1 MNRSL
6 DSLDPRMKLK
16 AFELIARLVERG
28 VQVMIINTLRTD
40 AEQAEALRTGHSTV
54 PRSKHQD
61 GLAIDL
67 CPYETWALFGP
78 DKLKWTVDAQ
88 SAPTWMLIG
97 QVGESLGLR
106 WGGRFKPLDRFG
118 IGWDSGHLEL
128 VVPVASTSVP
138 A

>member
-67 CPYETWALFGP
+67 CPYDSYLLHGA
-78 DKLKWTVDAQ
+78 DKLRWDTTDPV
-88 SAPTWMLIG
+88 WFEIG
-97 QVGESLGLR
+97 KVAERLGLR
-106 WGGRFKPLDRFG
+106 WGGRFKPLNSIG
-118 IGWDSGHLEL
+118 LGWDAGHCEL
-128 VVPVASTSVP
+128 VIPAVSSSTTQPV
-138 A
+138 

>member
-6 DSLDPRMKLK
+6 DSLDPRMQIK

-28 VQVMIINTLRTD
+28 IQVMIINTRRTD

-67 CPYETWALFGP
+67 CPY
-78 DKLKWTVDAQ
+78 D
-88 SAPTWMLIG
+88 TWMLHGSDKLHWDTTDPIWFEIG
-97 QVGESLGLR
+97 KVAESLGLR
-106 WGGRFKPLDRFG
+106 WGGRFKPLNAIG
-118 IGWDSGHLEL
+118 LGWDPGHSEL
-128 VVPVASTSVP
+128 VIGSSAATVPV
-138 A
+138 